1 MKRISFI
8 LTVLLLAT
16 AGVNSSAKV
25 KIVNI
30 TDYRPIAAGG
40 QGLPKEATIKKGDIY
55 ISRIDFQYSIGNGP
69 FIPYGSMSVGYNE
82 NNNPIRTEIQLTNT
96 DDIINLTSPGRY
108 YNLPLNATL
117 YKIRVNDTDEQRY
130 EMYYV
135 NPQTGDRTDL
145 LVCAAT
151 LYDGK
156 ETYFIEKSLN
166 DAGQMIEYAKTESE
180 FDGQG
185 RPTVTVVYAMGEDS
199 TTLVPDLRY
208 EYDYLADDTVSV
220 TTSKYITDIHGNGY
234 WQYKKRTTE
243 KRDSTGRLLYNE
255 RMSFDT
261 TLHAFYLTFK
271 EGYIYN
277 DDASQQT
284 HWYIMYNDPL
294 TREQLSTPDSLIYSG
309 YQGLTTRYT
318 EKELGISLA
327 NCPNLELPEKSVI
340 SFYLSSIEN
349 GVYNWEISNRT
360 DYEYALLP
368 QSYDNPELTF
378 KNTSAKIYDYD
389 PSGKQWTL
397 EWDIKSGYDQYGEQT
412 SQEQYQYGVLKL
424 DIKNQFRYVKRYIDG
439 DSILVQL
446 PLLSTATNGK
456 VCLDSTYYEY
466 NHKNEFMFSYRF
478 RNWNQTNNTWKSI
491 TKDTVIH
498 NENGVTA
505 ETWSKWDYNTGE
517 WLETD
522 KEETICNDT
531 TLTRTWIK
539 TKLDTKTGTWT
550 NVSKTFEQRNTYDE
564 VILSE
569 TYEWDNTLNC
579 WIGLEKSE
587 VEHDARGNELLKADY
602 EWDSSTLSWKG
613 ISRTE
618 TQYDSK
624 YNTRIRTIYSW
635 DNESDS
641 WIKDKQISDIGSN
654 SNTGTTITIAY
665 VSTQSLWNST
675 DSLWH
680 PDMRE
685 TKTLTIDQNIE
696 FLLTNEKYNSAQN
709 KWEPCYSAKDI
720 YVYSDD
726 TQVSSISAD
735 AQIYVS
741 DGTIYVDAR
750 QDSLITISSVSG
762 GTIASGTGSVS
773 TWVTPGIYLITVNGK
788 TIKTVVR

>member
-25 KIVNI
+25 KTVNI

-108 YNLPLNATL
+108 YDLPLNATL

-397 EWDIKSGYDQYGEQT
+397 EWDMKSGYDQYGEQT

-424 DIKNQFRYVKRYIDG
+424 DIKKQFRYVKRYIDG

-478 RNWNQTNNTWKSI
+478 RNWNQTDNTWKSI

-522 KEETICNDT
+522 KEETIYNDT

-641 WIKDKQISDIGSN
+641 WIKDKQINDIGSS

-726 TQVSSISAD
+726 TQVSSIIAD

>member
-1 MKRISFI
+1 MKRITFI
-8 LTVLLLAT
+8 LTALLLAT
-16 AGVNSSAKV
+16 AGVNSSAKI
-25 KIVNI
+25 KTVNI
-30 TDYRPIAAGG
+30 ADYRPIAAGG
-40 QGLPKEATIKKGDIY
+40 QGLTKEATIKKGDTY

-135 NPQTGDRTDL
+135 DPKTGDRTDL
-145 LVCAAT
+145 LLCAAT

-180 FDGQG
+180 FDNQG

-220 TTSKYITDIHGNGY
+220 TTSKYITDLHSNGY
-234 WQYKKRTTE
+234 WQYTKRTTQ
-243 KRDSTGRLLYNE
+243 KHDSTGRLLYNE

-277 DDASQQT
+277 DNASQQT
-284 HWYIMYNDPL
+284 HWYFMYNDPL
-294 TREQLSTPDSLIYSG
+294 TREQLSTPDSLIYSA
-309 YQGLTTRYT
+309 YQSLTTRYT
-318 EKELGISLA
+318 EKELGISLT
-327 NCPNLELPEKSVI
+327 NYPNLELPDKTVI
-340 SFYLSSIEN
+340 SFHLDSIEN
-349 GVYNWEISNRT
+349 GVYNWGMSSKT
-360 DYEYALLP
+360 DNEYALLP
-368 QSYDNPELTF
+368 QSYDNPELIF
-378 KNTSAKIYDYD
+378 KNTSAKIYNYD
-389 PSGKQWTL
+389 PSGKQWIL
-397 EWDIKSGYDQYGEQT
+397 EWEMKSGYDQHGERT
-412 SQEQYQYGVLKL
+412 SQEQYQHGVLKL
-424 DIKNQFRYVKRYIDG
+424 NLKNQFRYVKRYIDG

-466 NHKNEFMFSYRF
+466 NDKNEFMFSYRF
-478 RNWNQTNNTWKSI
+478 RNWNQTDNTWKSI
-491 TKDTVIH
+491 TKDTVIY

-531 TLTRTWIK
+531 ALTRTWIK
-539 TKLDTKTGTWT
+539 TKLDTKAGTWT
-550 NVSKTFEQRNTYDE
+550 NVSKTFEQRNIYDE

-579 WIGLEKSE
+579 WIGLKKTE
-587 VEHDARGNELLKADY
+587 VEHDIRGNELLKADY

-624 YNTRIRTIYSW
+624 YNTRIQTIYSW
-635 DNESDS
+635 DNGSDS
-641 WIKDKQISDIGSN
+641 WIKDKQIIQSSSG
-654 SNTGTTITIAY
+654 SNTGSTIT
-665 VSTQSLWNST
+665 VTVVTTQSFWNST
-675 DSLWH
+675 DSLWL

-685 TKTLTIDQNIE
+685 TKALTIDQNIE

-726 TQVSSISAD
+726 TGVSSISAD

-762 GTIASGTGSVS
+762 GTIACGTGSVS

-788 TIKTVVR
+788 TVKTVVR

>member
-1 MKRISFI
+1 MKRISFL
-8 LTVLLLAT
+8 LTTLLLAT
-16 AGVNSSAKV
+16 SGVNSSARV
-25 KIVNI
+25 VII
-30 TDYRPIAAGG
+30 TDMRPFAAGG
-40 QGLPKEATIKKGDIY
+40 KGIPIDYTINDADMY
-55 ISRIDFQYSIGNGP
+55 LSRIDFQYSIGNGP
-69 FIPYGSMSVGYNE
+69 FIQNGSMTIGCNE
-82 NNNPIRTEIQLTNT
+82 NGIPVRSYSQRDNT
-96 DDIINLTSPGRY
+96 DGIINLTSSGKY
-108 YNLPLNATL
+108 SVPLNATV
-117 YKIRVNDTDEQRY
+117 YTIQVDDKDEKRY
-130 EMYYV
+130 EVYYID
-135 NPQTGDRTDL
+135 PQSGRRNDL
-145 LVCAAT
+145 EVSATTYYNGQPVCII
-151 LYDGK
+151 D
-156 ETYFIEKSLN
+156 KSL
-166 DAGQMIEYAKTESE
+166 DDDGQMIELAKTESE
-180 FDGQG
+180 FDNQG
-185 RPTVTVVYAMGEDS
+185 RPNVTVTYTGQNSA
-199 TTLVPDLRY
+199 TLVPDLRY

-284 HWYIMYNDPL
+284 QWYIMYNDPL
-294 TREQLSTPDSLIYSG
+294 TREQLSTPDSLIYAG

-340 SFYLSSIEN
+340 SFHLSSIEN

-378 KNTSAKIYDYD
+378 KNTSARIYDYD

-397 EWDIKSGYDQYGEQT
+397 EWDMKSGYDQYGEQT

-424 DIKNQFRYVKRYIDG
+424 DIKKQFRYVKRYIDG

-456 VCLDSTYYEY
+456 VCLDSIYYEY
-466 NHKNEFMFSYRF
+466 NDKDEFKFSYRF
-478 RNWNQTNNTWKSI
+478 RNWNQTNKTWKSI
-491 TKDTVIH
+491 TKDTVIY

-531 TLTRTWIK
+531 AHTRTWIK
-539 TKLDTKTGTWT
+539 TKLDTKTGTWI
-550 NVSKTFEQRNTYDE
+550 NVSKTFEQRNAYDE

-569 TYEWDNTLNC
+569 TYEWDNSLYC

-587 VEHDARGNELLKADY
+587 VEHDIRGNEILRADY
-602 EWDSSTLSWKG
+602 KWNSNSLSWEG

-618 TQYDSK
+618 IQTDSK
-624 YNTRIRTIYSW
+624 YLTKTETSYVWNK
-635 DNESDS
+635 ESDS
-641 WIKDKQISDIGSN
+641 WVKDKQVNISASSTKTSITVVTTQAHW
-654 SNTGTTITIAY
+654 NTF
-665 VSTQSLWNST
+665 
-675 DSLWH
+675 DSLWI
-680 PDMRE
+680 PDIRE
-685 TKTLTIDQNIE
+685 TLCLTQDQLQYRE
-696 FLLTNEKYNSAQN
+696 CLLTNEKYDSTQ
-709 KWEPCYSAKDI
+709 KEWSLCYSAKDI
-720 YVYSDD
+720 YVYSSK
-726 TQVSSISAD
+726 TQVSDISSNVEIA
-735 AQIYVS
+735 VS
-741 DGTIYVDAR
+741 DGTIRVNAAD
-750 QDSLITISSVSG
+750 DSILTITSASG

-773 TWVTPGIYLITVNGK
+773 ASVTPGIYLITENGK
-788 TIKTVVR
+788 TVRILVR